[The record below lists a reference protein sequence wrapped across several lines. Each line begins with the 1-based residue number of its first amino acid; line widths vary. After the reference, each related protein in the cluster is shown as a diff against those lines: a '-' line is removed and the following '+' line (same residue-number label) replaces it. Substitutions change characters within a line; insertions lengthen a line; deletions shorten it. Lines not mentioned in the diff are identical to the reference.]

1 MRLIVHYLRP
11 YFKRMSFGLAIKLFG
26 TVMDLL
32 LPLILAHV
40 IDVVAPTKNMKLVL
54 LWGGL
59 MVICSVVALLCNVI
73 ANRKASAVARDTVT
87 SLRHDLF
94 EKISFLSNRQVDQF
108 TIPSLI
114 ARMSTDSYY
123 VYRMVGMMQ
132 RIGVRAPILVLGG
145 ILVTYTLDA
154 VLATVLLCM
163 LPLMAVVVVYIS
175 RRSVPQ
181 FGQLQRSVD
190 HMVRVVRENAEGVRV
205 IKALSRTEA
214 EKDRFETINRQIMR
228 DENRAN
234 STMAITK
241 PAMNLMLNTGLVMV
255 VVVGA
260 YRVNAGATGVGT
272 ITAFLTYFTIILN
285 AMLSINRVVTMYAKA
300 LASAQRIQRV
310 MDAQTELQEIEMPAG
325 DPEKHLEFDHVTFS
339 YNGSKE
345 HLSDIH
351 FSLKRGERLGIIGP
365 TGSGKSTIASLMM
378 RFYDVN
384 SGAVRIG
391 GQDVRSMEK
400 EALRQRFGVV
410 FQHDTLFRDT
420 IGGNIKLGREIDL
433 AQVDAAIRDAQ
444 AAEFIDNAGGLDA
457 WVESRGANYSGGQKQ
472 RLLISRA
479 LAGHPEI
486 LILDDSSSALDY
498 RTDAALRGKLAEHY
512 GDTTTVVIAQRVSSV
527 MHCDKIL
534 VLEEGKMLGFGTHAE
549 LMETCGIYREIAET
563 QMGEVQA

>member
-1 MRLIVHYLRP
+1 MRLIIHYLRP

-59 MVICSVVALLCNVI
+59 MVICSVMALLCNVI

-132 RIGVRAPILVLGG
+132 RIGIRAPILVLGG

-285 AMLSINRVVTMYAKA
+285 AVLSINRVVTMYAKA

-310 MDAQTELQEIEMPAG
+310 MDAQTELQEIEMPVDQALPYLMKVSG
-325 DPEKHLEFDHVTFS
+325 RTGTIKLISGERITVQQIFPMTLRDGSNAYRVTDPEGNT
-339 YNGSKE
+339 
-345 HLSDIH
+345 
-351 FSLKRGERLGIIGP
+351 
-365 TGSGKSTIASLMM
+365 TILT
-378 RFYDVN
+378 RNQIEDVI
-384 SGAVRIG
+384 VH
-391 GQDVRSMEK
+391 K
-400 EALRQRFGVV
+400 
-410 FQHDTLFRDT
+410 
-420 IGGNIKLGREIDL
+420 
-433 AQVDAAIRDAQ
+433 
-444 AAEFIDNAGGLDA
+444 
-457 WVESRGANYSGGQKQ
+457 
-472 RLLISRA
+472 
-479 LAGHPEI
+479 
-486 LILDDSSSALDY
+486 
-498 RTDAALRGKLAEHY
+498 
-512 GDTTTVVIAQRVSSV
+512 
-527 MHCDKIL
+527 
-534 VLEEGKMLGFGTHAE
+534 
-549 LMETCGIYREIAET
+549 
-563 QMGEVQA
+563 

>member
-1 MRLIVHYLRP
+1 MRLIIHYLRP

-59 MVICSVVALLCNVI
+59 MVICSVMALLCNVI

-285 AMLSINRVVTMYAKA
+285 AVLSINRVVTMYAKA

-563 QMGEVQA
+563 QMREVQV

>member
-1 MRLIVHYLRP
+1 MRLIIHYLRP

-59 MVICSVVALLCNVI
+59 MVICSVMALLCNVI

-285 AMLSINRVVTMYAKA
+285 AVLSINRVVTMYAKA

-563 QMGEVQA
+563 QMGEAQA

>member
-1 MRLIVHYLRP
+1 MQLIIKYLRP
-11 YFKRMSFGLAIKLFG
+11 YFKRMSLGLAIKLFG

-40 IDVVAPTKNMKLVL
+40 IDVVAPTKDMKMVL

-59 MVICSVVALLCNVI
+59 MVICSILALLCNVV

-94 EKISFLSNRQVDQF
+94 EKISFLSNRQVDEL

-214 EKDRFETINRQIMR
+214 EKERFEEINRQIMR

-241 PAMNLMLNTGLVMV
+241 PAMNLMLNTGLVLV

-285 AMLSINRVVTMYAKA
+285 AVLSINRVVTMYAKA

-310 MDAQTELQEIEMPAG
+310 MDAKSELQQMEMPEG
-325 DPEKHLEFDHVTFS
+325 DREKHLEFDHVTFS
-339 YNGSKE
+339 YNGNKE

-351 FSLKRGERLGIIGP
+351 FSLKRGQRLGIIGP
-365 TGSGKSTIASLMM
+365 TGAGKSTIAALMM

-384 SGAVRIG
+384 AGAVRIH
-391 GQDVRSMEK
+391 GQDVRSMDK
-400 EALRQRFGVV
+400 EVLRQRFGVV

-420 IGGNIKLGREIDL
+420 IGGNIKLGRQIDL
-433 AQVDAAIRDAQ
+433 EEVDRAIRDAQ
-444 AAEFIDNAGGLDA
+444 AADFIEHAGGLDA

-498 RTDAALRGKLAEHY
+498 RTDAALRNKLAENY
-512 GDTTTVVIAQRVSSV
+512 GETTTVVIAQRVSSV
-527 MHCDKIL
+527 MHCDQIL
-534 VLEEGKMLGFGTHAE
+534 VLEEGKMLGFGTHQE
-549 LMETCGIYREIAET
+549 LMDSCELYREIAET

>member
-1 MRLIVHYLRP
+1 MQLIIRYLRP
-11 YFKRMSFGLAIKLFG
+11 YFKRMSLGLSIKLFG

-40 IDVVAPTKNMKLVL
+40 IDEVAPTKNMKLVL

-59 MVICSVVALLCNVI
+59 MVLCSIMALLCNVV
-73 ANRKASAVARDTVT
+73 ANRKASSVARDTVIN
-87 SLRHDLF
+87 LRHDLF

-114 ARMSTDSYY
+114 SRMSTDTYY

-145 ILVTYTLDA
+145 ILVTYTLDV

-214 EKDRFETINRQIMR
+214 EKARFEDINRQIMR

-241 PAMNLMLNTGLVMV
+241 PAMNLMLNTGLVLV

-285 AMLSINRVVTMYAKA
+285 AVLSINRVVTMYAKA
-300 LASAQRIQRV
+300 LASAQRIQVV
-310 MDAQTELQEIEMPAG
+310 MNAETELQQVEMPRG
-325 DPEKHLEFDHVTFS
+325 DSDKHLEFDHVSFS
-339 YNGSKE
+339 YNDTKE
-345 HLSDIH
+345 HLTDIH
-351 FSLKRGERLGIIGP
+351 FSLRRGQRLGIIGP

-384 SGAVRIG
+384 QGAVRIG
-391 GQDVRSMEK
+391 GQDVRSMDK
-400 EALRQRFGVV
+400 EVLRQRFGVV

-420 IGGNIKLGREIDL
+420 IGGNIRLGRQIDL
-433 AQVDAAIRDAQ
+433 EQVDRAIDDAQ
-444 AAEFIDNAGGLDA
+444 AQEFIRHAGGLDA

-512 GDTTTVVIAQRVSSV
+512 TDTTTVVIAQRVSSV
-527 MHCDKIL
+527 MHCDQIL

-549 LMETCGIYREIAET
+549 LMETCSLYREIAET
-563 QMGEVQA
+563 QMGEVQV

>member
-1 MRLIVHYLRP
+1 MSLIIKYLRP
-11 YFKRMSFGLAIKLFG
+11 YFRRMSLGLAIKLFG

-32 LPLILAHV
+32 LPLILAHI
-40 IDVVAPTKNMKLVL
+40 IDVVAPTKDMKAVL

-59 MVICSVVALLCNVI
+59 MVLCSIMALLCNVV

-87 SLRHDLF
+87 GLRHDLF
-94 EKISFLSNRQVDQF
+94 EKISYLSNRQVDHF

-145 ILVTYTLDA
+145 ILVTYTLDV

-214 EKDRFETINRQIMR
+214 EKTRFEEINRQIMR

-241 PAMNLMLNTGLVMV
+241 PAMNLMLNTGLVLV

-260 YRVNAGATGVGT
+260 YRVNAGVTGVGT

-285 AMLSINRVVTMYAKA
+285 AVLSINRVVTMYAKA

-310 MDAQTELQEIEMPAG
+310 LDAESELQEMEMPVG
-325 DPEKHLEFDHVTFS
+325 DPEKHLEFEHVHFA
-339 YNGSKE
+339 YNDSKE
-345 HLSDIH
+345 HLQDIH
-351 FSLKRGERLGIIGP
+351 FSLRRGQRLGIIGP
-365 TGSGKSTIASLMM
+365 TGAGKSTIASLLM

-384 SGAVRIG
+384 TGAVRIG
-391 GQDVRSMEK
+391 GQDVRSMDKAE
-400 EALRQRFGVV
+400 LRRRFGVV

-420 IGGNIKLGREIDL
+420 IGGNIRLGREIDL
-433 AQVDAAIRDAQ
+433 EQVDRAIEDAQ
-444 AAEFIDNAGGLDA
+444 AAAFVENAGGLDA

-472 RLLISRA
+472 RMLIARA

-512 GDTTTVVIAQRVSSV
+512 RDTTTVIIAQRVSSV

-534 VLEEGKMLGFGTHAE
+534 VLEEGQMLGFGTHEE
-549 LMETCGIYREIAET
+549 LLKTCDLYREIAET

>member
-1 MRLIVHYLRP
+1 MQLIIQYLRP
-11 YFKRMSFGLAIKLFG
+11 YFKRMSLGLSIKLFG

-40 IDVVAPTKNMKLVL
+40 IDEVAPTKNMKLVL

-59 MVICSVVALLCNVI
+59 MVLCSIMALLCNVV
-73 ANRKASAVARDTVT
+73 ANRKASAVARDTVIN
-87 SLRHDLF
+87 LRHDLF

-114 ARMSTDSYY
+114 SRMSTDTYY

-214 EKDRFETINRQIMR
+214 EKVRFEEINRQIMR

-241 PAMNLMLNTGLVMV
+241 PAMNLMLNTGLVLV

-285 AMLSINRVVTMYAKA
+285 AVLSINRVVTMYAKA
-300 LASAQRIQRV
+300 LASAQRIQVV
-310 MDAQTELQEIEMPAG
+310 MDAETELQPMEMPQG
-325 DPEKHLEFDHVTFS
+325 DSDKHLEFDHVTFS
-339 YNGSKE
+339 YNDTKD
-345 HLSDIH
+345 HLTDIH
-351 FSLKRGERLGIIGP
+351 FSLRRGQRLGIIGP

-384 SGAVRIG
+384 QGAVRIS
-391 GQDVRSMEK
+391 GQDVRSMDK
-400 EALRQRFGVV
+400 EDLRQRFGVV
-410 FQHDTLFRDT
+410 FQHDTLFRDS
-420 IGGNIKLGREIDL
+420 IGGNIRLGRQIDL
-433 AQVDAAIRDAQ
+433 EQVERAIADAQ
-444 AAEFIDNAGGLDA
+444 AAEFIEHAGGLEA

-512 GDTTTVVIAQRVSSV
+512 TNTTTVVIAQRVSSV
-527 MHCDKIL
+527 MHCDQIL
-534 VLEEGKMLGFGTHAE
+534 VMEEGRMLGFGTHAE
-549 LMETCGIYREIAET
+549 LMESCALYREIAET

>member
-1 MRLIVHYLRP
+1 MRLIIKYLRP
-11 YFKRMSFGLAIKLFG
+11 YFRRMSFGLAIKLFG

-40 IDVVAPTKNMKLVL
+40 IDEVAPTKNMKAVL

-59 MVICSVVALLCNVI
+59 MVVCSVMALLCNVI

-205 IKALSRTEA
+205 IKALSRTDA
-214 EKDRFETINRQIMR
+214 EKARFEEINRQIMR

-241 PAMNLMLNTGLVMV
+241 PAMNLMLNTGLVLV

-285 AMLSINRVVTMYAKA
+285 AVLSINRVVTMYAKA

-310 MDAQTELQEIEMPAG
+310 LDAESELQELQMPAG

-339 YNGSKE
+339 YNDSKE

-351 FSLKRGERLGIIGP
+351 FSLRRGERLGIIGP
-365 TGSGKSTIASLMM
+365 TGAGKSTIAALMM

-384 SGAVRIG
+384 GGAVRIG
-391 GQDVRSMEK
+391 GQDVRSLDK

-420 IGGNIKLGREIDL
+420 IGGNIRLGREIDL

-444 AAEFIDNAGGLDA
+444 AAEFIENAGGLDA

-498 RTDAALRGKLAEHY
+498 RTDAALRGKLAAHY
-512 GDTTTVVIAQRVSSV
+512 GDTTTVIIAQRVSSV

-549 LMETCGIYREIAET
+549 LLETCEIYREIAET

>member
-1 MRLIVHYLRP
+1 MQLIIQYLRP
-11 YFKRMSFGLAIKLFG
+11 YFKRMSLGLSIKLFG

-54 LWGGL
+54 LWGAL
-59 MVICSVVALLCNVI
+59 MVLCSIMALLCNVV

-145 ILVTYTLDA
+145 ILVTYTLDP

-205 IKALSRTEA
+205 IKALSRTDA
-214 EKDRFETINRQIMR
+214 EKTRFEEINRQIMR

-241 PAMNLMLNTGLVMV
+241 PAMNLMLNTGLVLV

-285 AMLSINRVVTMYAKA
+285 AVLSINRVVTMYAKA

-310 MDAQTELQEIEMPAG
+310 MAAESELQQMDMPEG

-339 YNGSKE
+339 YNDSKD

-351 FSLKRGERLGIIGP
+351 FSLQRGQRLGIIGP
-365 TGSGKSTIASLMM
+365 TGAGKSTIASLMM
-378 RFYDVN
+378 RFYDVKE
-384 SGAVRIG
+384 GAVRIG
-391 GQDVRSMEK
+391 GQDVRSMDK

-420 IGGNIKLGREIDL
+420 IGGNIKLGRQISLEQIDR
-433 AQVDAAIRDAQ
+433 AIQDAQ
-444 AAEFIDNAGGLDA
+444 AADFIENAGGLDA

-512 GDTTTVVIAQRVSSV
+512 RDTTTVVIAQRVSSV

-534 VLEEGKMLGFGTHAE
+534 VLEEGRMLGFGTHEE
-549 LMETCGIYREIAET
+549 LMESCEIYREIAET

>member
-1 MRLIVHYLRP
+1 MQLIVKYIRPHLR
-11 YFKRMSFGLAIKLFG
+11 RMSWGLMIKLFA
-26 TVMDLL
+26 TIMDLL

-40 IDVVAPTKNMKLVL
+40 IDVVAPTRDARLVL

-59 MVICSVVALLCNVI
+59 MVLCSGAALVTNVT
-73 ANRKASAVARDTVT
+73 ANRKASAVARDTVID
-87 SLRHDLF
+87 LRHDLF
-94 EKISFLSNRQVDQF
+94 EKISYLSNRQVDQF

-114 ARMSTDSYY
+114 SRMSTDSYY

-132 RIGVRAPILVLGG
+132 RIGVRAPILVVGG
-145 ILVTYTLDA
+145 ILVTYTLDP

-163 LPLMAVVVVYIS
+163 LPLMGAVVVYIS

-181 FGQLQRSVD
+181 FSRLQRSVD
-190 HMVRVVRENAEGVRV
+190 RMVRVVRENAEGVRV

-214 EKDRFETINRQIMR
+214 EKERFEAINREIMQ

-234 STMAITK
+234 RTMAITK
-241 PAMNLMLNTGLVMV
+241 PAMNLMLNTGLVLV

-285 AMLSINRVVTMYAKA
+285 AVLSINRVVTMYAKA

-310 MDAQTELQEIEMPAG
+310 MDAESELQQVEMPQG

-339 YNGSKE
+339 YNGNKD
-345 HLSDIH
+345 HLTDIH
-351 FSLKRGERLGIIGP
+351 FSLRRGQRLGIIGP
-365 TGSGKSTIASLMM
+365 TGAGKSTIAALMM

-384 SGAVRIG
+384 EGAVRIG
-391 GQDVRSMEK
+391 GQDVRSMDK
-400 EALRQRFGVV
+400 ELLRQRFGVV

-420 IGGNIKLGREIDL
+420 IGGNIRLGRQIDL
-433 AQVDAAIRDAQ
+433 EEVDRAIAHAQ
-444 AAEFIDNAGGLDA
+444 AAEFIENAGGLDA

-498 RTDAALRGKLAEHY
+498 RTDAALRGQLAAHY

-534 VLEEGKMLGFGTHAE
+534 VLEEGKMLGFGSHDE
-549 LMETCGIYREIAET
+549 LMASCGMYREIAET

>member
-1 MRLIVHYLRP
+1 MQLIIRYLRP
-11 YFKRMSFGLAIKLFG
+11 YFKRMSLGLSIKLFG

-40 IDVVAPTKNMKLVL
+40 IDEVAPTKNMKLVL

-59 MVICSVVALLCNVI
+59 MVLCSIMALLCNVV
-73 ANRKASAVARDTVT
+73 ANRKASSVARDAVIN
-87 SLRHDLF
+87 LRHDLF

-114 ARMSTDSYY
+114 SRMSTDTYY

-145 ILVTYTLDA
+145 ILVTYTLDV

-214 EKDRFETINRQIMR
+214 EKARFEDINRQIMR

-241 PAMNLMLNTGLVMV
+241 PAMNLMLNTGLVLV

-285 AMLSINRVVTMYAKA
+285 AVLSINRVVTMYAKA
-300 LASAQRIQRV
+300 LASAQRIQVV
-310 MDAQTELQEIEMPAG
+310 MNAETELQQMELPRG
-325 DPEKHLEFDHVTFS
+325 DSDKHLEFDHVTFS
-339 YNGSKE
+339 YNGTKD
-345 HLSDIH
+345 HLTDIH
-351 FSLKRGERLGIIGP
+351 FSLRRGQRLGIIGP

-384 SGAVRIG
+384 QGAVRIG
-391 GQDVRSMEK
+391 GQDVRSMDK
-400 EALRQRFGVV
+400 ETLRQRFGVV

-420 IGGNIKLGREIDL
+420 IGGNIRLGRQIDL
-433 AQVDAAIRDAQ
+433 EQVERAIDDAQ
-444 AAEFIDNAGGLDA
+444 AAAFIQHAGGLDA

-512 GDTTTVVIAQRVSSV
+512 TDTTTVVIAQRVSSV
-527 MHCDKIL
+527 MHCDQIL
-534 VLEEGKMLGFGTHAE
+534 VLEEGKMLGFGTHAQ
-549 LMETCGIYREIAET
+549 LMETCALYREIAET
-563 QMGEVQA
+563 QMGEVQV